1 MLMSIFGSLIGAGSS
16 LLGGLLGA
24 NEAKKNRALQQD
36 AMYNG
41 IQIKVKDAEKAGVH
55 PLYALGA
62 STFSPTPIMSG
73 MPEAIGNAG
82 QDISRAVSAAQDGR
96 ERVSTYSK
104 TLQALQLERGGLENE
119 LLRSQI
125 RKLNTAG
132 TPPVSPGVGDGNV
145 IEGQG
150 DTREPVSA
158 FGIKVRPRKEDSK
171 AQDLEDEYGEIAD
184 FVGALRFA
192 RDADAPVTAAVKN
205 YLWSQWEKVKRN
217 EPNDLIWISRGPK
230 WGRSYLPPSW
240 YKTDFG
246 GR

>member
-1 MLMSIFGSLIGAGSS
+1 MSILGSLIGAGTS
-16 LLGGLLGA
+16 LLGGLFSS
-24 NEAKKNRALQQD
+24 NEAKKNRALQRD

-62 STFSPTPIMSG
+62 STFSPAPIMSG

-125 RKLNTAG
+125 RKLNAAG
-132 TPPVSPGVGDGNV
+132 TPPVSPGAGDGN
-145 IEGQG
+145 IIDGQG
-150 DTREPVSA
+150 DTRAPVSA
-158 FGIKVRPRKEDSK
+158 FGVTVRPRKSESP
-171 AQDLEDEYGEIAD
+171 AQDLENEYGEVAD
-184 FVGALRFA
+184 WVGGVRLA

-217 EPNDLIWISRGPK
+217 EPNDLFYIKKGPG
-230 WGRSYLPPSW
+230 WARQYAPPSW
-240 YKTDFG
+240 YKTD
-246 GR
+246 RERR